1 MGNESNQLHVFVQE
15 MAILPRVGEFTTP
28 SGYHSGNDSMI
39 WRRGEERR
47 GEEALKKGERRLL
60 AGYECGLRG
69 KKERNIFPLS
79 PP

>member
-47 GEEALKKGERRLL
+47 GEERKH
-60 AGYECGLRG
+60 
-69 KKERNIFPLS
+69 
-79 PP
+79 

>member
-47 GEEALKKGERRLL
+47 GEERRGEERRGSTEEGRETTPGRL
-60 AGYECGLRG
+60 
-69 KKERNIFPLS
+69 
-79 PP
+79 